1 MVLAL
6 STRGITTNFTDSP
19 LRSSLGQPGCVGIR
33 TDLGGTPE
41 EAACILKV
49 LGEGY
54 FIAESGCTVDGFRH
68 MVVLR

>member
-1 MVLAL
+1 M
-6 STRGITTNFTDSP
+6 
-19 LRSSLGQPGCVGIR
+19 SSVIPKPGCVGIR

-49 LGEGY
+49 LSEGY